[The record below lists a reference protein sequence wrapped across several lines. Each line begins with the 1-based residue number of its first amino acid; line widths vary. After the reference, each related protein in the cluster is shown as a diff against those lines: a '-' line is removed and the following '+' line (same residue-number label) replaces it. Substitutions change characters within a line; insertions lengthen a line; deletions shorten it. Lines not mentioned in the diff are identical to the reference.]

1 MLDMGPWNDVVDDKP
16 ISLFHIKKKKTNLLR
31 PEKKERN

>member
-16 ISLFHIKKKKTNLLR
+16 ISLFHIKKKTNLLR